1 MNLDKLGWPS
11 SPFASMRST
20 PLSIFARAAFF
31 VLSAFFALFSAEPA
45 RAGQGVIEI
54 SQVCA
59 ISTGCFA
66 GDTPGFPVT
75 IASAGSYRLTSN
87 LVVPDDDTDGIRIST
102 SDVAID
108 LGGFAVIRSACLDS
122 NTICRPNSG
131 TGSGIETTT
140 TNSRGVS
147 VRHGS
152 VTGVG
157 DFGINLGEQ
166 AVVEDVLVRWNGG
179 VGIQVDLGS
188 KVSDVVVFGN
198 GNDGVFTD
206 AGSVVS
212 NGAIYDNSGDG
223 VDAGA
228 GCSLENLT
236 IRSNSGP
243 ALRMGAQSA
252 YRNNTMTGNGGG
264 CVIGGSNAGGNSCN
278 GS

>member
-11 SPFASMRST
+11 SPLASAFASLMAFLPIAS
-20 PLSIFARAAFF
+20 LLAA
-31 VLSAFFALFSAEPA
+31 APA
-45 RAGQGVIEI
+45 RAGDGVLEI
-54 SQVCA
+54 SQACA
-59 ISTGCFA
+59 TLTGCFT
-66 GDTPGFPVT
+66 GDTAGFPVT

-87 LVVPDDDTDGIRIST
+87 LVVPDDKTDGIRIST

-108 LGGFAVIRSACLDS
+108 LGGFAVIRSACVDS

-140 TNSRGVS
+140 TNSRGIS

-179 VGIQVDLGS
+179 VGIQVHFGS

-198 GNDGVFTD
+198 GNDGISAE

-212 NGAIYDNSGDG
+212 NGVVYDNNADG
-223 VDAGA
+223 VDVGA
-228 GCSLENLT
+228 GCSLDNLT
-236 IRSNSGP
+236 IRSNSGA

-252 YRNNTMTGNGGG
+252 YRDTTMTGNGGG
-264 CVIGGSNAGGNSCN
+264 CVVGGANVGGNSCN
-278 GS
+278 GSLN